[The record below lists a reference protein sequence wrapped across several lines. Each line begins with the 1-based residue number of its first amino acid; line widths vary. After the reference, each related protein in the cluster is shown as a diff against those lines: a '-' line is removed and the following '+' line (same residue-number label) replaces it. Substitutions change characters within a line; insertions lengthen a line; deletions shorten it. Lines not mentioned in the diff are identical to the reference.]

1 MRRLLMA
8 TAVLPL
14 AFGSAGCA
22 LAQSSTPVFQDNA
35 SEARNKASNSQ
46 ANAELFYMIQQLQ
59 GEVRRLQGEVEEQ
72 RNVIDRLSR
81 QSRDRYIDLDQR
93 ILELSDKVSSSGA
106 AVGNSQGDN
115 AGAAESAEPDKPMTK
130 VYRQP
135 EADERQAYEQ
145 IQDLIHKEKNYD
157 EAINRI
163 YDFVDKYPE
172 GDLSVNAYYW
182 LGEVYLVKP
191 QLEQAK
197 QAFTI
202 VATRYEDH
210 RKAPDAVYKLGVTLD
225 RLGEKTE
232 AKNRMESVVRNY
244 PDTKAAEL
252 AQKYLDSAGG

>member
-1 MRRLLMA
+1 MRHTLMA
-8 TAVLPL
+8 TVAFSL
-14 AFGSAGCA
+14 AIVPVGSA
-22 LAQSSTPVFQDNA
+22 LAQSSTPVFQDSA
-35 SEARNKASNSQ
+35 SEARRNAGNSQ

-72 RNVIDRLSR
+72 RNLVNRLTR

-93 ILELSDKVSSSGA
+93 ILDLSEKVSSGA
-106 AVGNSQGDN
+106 GNTSSAAGRGD
-115 AGAAESAEPDKPMTK
+115 ADSVESERPVTK
-130 VYRQP
+130 AYRQP
-135 EADERQAYEQ
+135 EAGERKAYEQ
-145 IQDLIHKEKNYD
+145 IQDLIHKDRKYD

-202 VATRYEDH
+202 VATRYADH
-210 RKAPDAVYKLGVTLD
+210 RKAPDAVYKLGIALD
-225 RLGEKTE
+225 RLGEKNE
-232 AKNRMESVVRNY
+232 AKSRMESVVRNY
-244 PDTKAAEL
+244 PESNAAKL
-252 AQKYLDSAGG
+252 AQKYLD